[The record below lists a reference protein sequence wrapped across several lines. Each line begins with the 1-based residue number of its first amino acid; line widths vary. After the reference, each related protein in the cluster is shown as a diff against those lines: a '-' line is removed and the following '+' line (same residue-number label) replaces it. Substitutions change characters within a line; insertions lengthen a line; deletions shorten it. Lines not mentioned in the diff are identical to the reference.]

1 MLSNTAKLGEWRI
14 FENAEAVAEHA
25 AEWLC
30 LLACACDREFSICLS
45 GESTPRRLYQQPA
58 GDRIASRFPW
68 DRGAWFWGDERFVP
82 HANPD
87 SNTASFTR
95 AFFTRSGA
103 HGSHPCNRDRGIN
116 SGASRS
122 QLSNYATL
130 LR

>member
-45 GESTPRRLYQQPA
+45 GGSTPRRLYQQPA

-68 DRGAWFWGDERFVP
+68 DRGAWFWGDERSVP

-87 SNTASFTR
+87 SNYRIIYESFFHAFRCPWIASMQSR
-95 AFFTRSGA
+95 
-103 HGSHPCNRDRGIN
+103 PRD
-116 SGASRS
+116 
-122 QLSNYATL
+122 
-130 LR
+130 